1 MSEVRPEDSDQPAAT
16 PVLTAK
22 QAKRANATVTGMLI
36 ALGLTIAIFLPVFF
50 LNPASKSEVYERNID
65 VPGTASQAAAT
76 AGYEPLTV
84 ELPEPWRANYARWNT
99 GGTGAVPSWEVGYLT
114 PKGQHI
120 ALTQTDKANPTWI
133 AQTTDNAPITSD
145 RQAGGESWELRDR
158 GEDRKHL
165 VLEQDGFTVI
175 LSGGADLDEFDTLG
189 TAVVEELAQ
198 GEPAEK

>member
-1 MSEVRPEDSDQPAAT
+1 VSEVRPEDKDAPAAT

-36 ALGLTIAIFLPVFF
+36 ALGLTIAIFLPIFF

-76 AGYEPLTV
+76 AGYEPLAI

-145 RQAGGESWELRDR
+145 RQAGGQSWELRDR

-189 TAVVEELAQ
+189 AAVVEELSRN
-198 GEPAEK
+198 EPAEK